1 MQQFTT
7 LSSMSNLDPGM
18 LAAGMVFALALI
30 PPLYAVGFAV
40 TVVFLHLLARGLG
53 GAGNLSATLRAVSY
67 AQSASIAEVIPI
79 IGAPLALLL
88 RLFFYGCGVPAVHD
102 LSPFRSFS
110 FYLILTITTV
120 GLVYLLFR
128 LAASFLPA
136 SLIS

>member
-1 MQQFTT
+1 MF
-7 LSSMSNLDPGM
+7 DPRM
-18 LAAGMVFALALI
+18 LAAGIVFALVLI

-79 IGAPLALLL
+79 IGGLLALLL
-88 RLFFYGCGVPAVHD
+88 RLFFYGRGVPAVHK

-110 FYLILTITTV
+110 FYLALTITTF
-120 GLVYLLFR
+120 GLIYLVFR
-128 LAASFLPA
+128 FATSVLPT